1 MKLKDKTAVIT
12 GGSKGIGKGIARAFL
27 KEGATVIICSRKKR
41 DLERTQAELSRYG
54 NISYIRA
61 DISKRNQVK
70 LLKDEIE
77 DRFGKLD
84 VLVNNASLLGLRKPI
99 IDYDEDVWERTIHV
113 NLNAQFFVTKALLPL
128 LLNGNNPSIINVSSS
143 VGRRGKAG
151 WGAYAAS
158 KFGLEG
164 LTQVLADELKSKVR
178 VNSVNPGGTRTEMRA
193 GAYPEEDPETVPTP
207 EDIAPIF
214 VYLASDD
221 SINVTGEAFNA
232 RDWMREPNS
241 IQ

>member
-1 MKLKDKTAVIT
+1 MRLEGKTALIS

-27 KEGATVIICSRKKR
+27 KEGAIVIICGRNERYLKKTV
-41 DLERTQAELSRYG
+41 DEWSKYG
-54 NISYIRA
+54 NISYIKA

-70 LLKDEIE
+70 SLKNEIE

-84 VLVNNASLLGLRKPI
+84 ILVNNASILGLRKPI
-99 IDYDEDVWERTIHV
+99 MEYDENVWRKTVDI

-128 LLNGNNPSIINVSSS
+128 LLNGNNSSIINVSSS
-143 VGRRGKAG
+143 VGRHGKAG

-178 VNSVNPGGTRTEMRA
+178 VNSVNPGGTRTNMRA
-193 GAYPEEDPETVPTP
+193 EAYPEEDPETLPTP
-207 EDIAPIF
+207 DDIAPIF

-221 SINVTGEAFNA
+221 SINVTGKAFDA
-232 RDWMREPNS
+232 RDCMR
-241 IQ
+241 

>member
-1 MKLKDKTAVIT
+1 MKLKDKTALIT
-12 GGSKGIGKGIARAFL
+12 GGSKGIGKGIAKAFL
-27 KEGATVIICSRKKR
+27 KEGAIVIICGRNER
-41 DLERTQAELSRYG
+41 DLKRTRDDLSKYG
-54 NISYIRA
+54 NISYIKA

-70 LLKDEIE
+70 SLKNKIE
-77 DRFGKLD
+77 RMFGKLD
-84 VLVNNASLLGLRKPI
+84 VLVNNASVLGLRKPI
-99 IDYDEDVWERTIHV
+99 MDYDEDIWQETIHI

-128 LLNGNNPSIINVSSS
+128 LMNANNPSIINVSSS
-143 VGRRGKAG
+143 VGRRGKGG

-164 LTQVLADELKSKVR
+164 LTQVLADELKSNVR

-193 GAYPEEDPETVPTP
+193 EAYPEEDPETLPTP
-207 EDIAPIF
+207 DDIAPIF

-221 SINVTGEAFNA
+221 SISVTGEAFNA
-232 RDWMREPNS
+232 RDWMREQQS

>member
-1 MKLKDKTAVIT
+1 MKLKDKTSLIT
-12 GGSKGIGKGIARAFL
+12 GGSKGIGKGVAGAFL
-27 KEGATVIICSRKKR
+27 KEGSIVVICGRNEIDLKTTR
-41 DLERTQAELSRYG
+41 DELSKYG
-54 NISYIRA
+54 NISYIKA
-61 DISKRNQVK
+61 DISKWNEVA
-70 LLKDEIE
+70 LLKSEIE
-77 DRFGKLD
+77 RKFGKLD
-84 VLVNNASLLGLRKPI
+84 VLVNNASVLGLRKPI
-99 IDYDEDVWERTIHV
+99 IDYDEDIWEKTIHI

-164 LTQVLADELKSKVR
+164 LTQVLADELKSRVR
-178 VNSVNPGGTRTEMRA
+178 VNSVNPGGTRTKMRA
-193 GAYPEEDPETVPTP
+193 GAYPDEDPETLPTP

-221 SINVTGEAFNA
+221 SINVTGEALNA
-232 RDWMREPNS
+232 RDWMHKPES
-241 IQ
+241 IE

>member
-1 MKLKDKTAVIT
+1 MKLNNKTALIT

-27 KEGATVIICSRKKR
+27 MEGAIVIICGRKEKDLKKTR
-41 DLERTQAELSRYG
+41 DELSKYG
-54 NISYIRA
+54 NISYIKA
-61 DISKRNQVK
+61 DISKRNQVA
-70 LLKDEIE
+70 LLKSEIE
-77 DRFGKLD
+77 RKFGKLD
-84 VLVNNASLLGLRKPI
+84 VLVNNASVLGLRKPI
-99 IDYDEDVWERTIHV
+99 IDYDEDIWEKTIHI
-113 NLNAQFFVTKALLPL
+113 NLNAQFFVTKVLLPL
-128 LLNGNNPSIINVSSS
+128 LLNGNNTSIINVSSS

-164 LTQVLADELKSKVR
+164 LTQVLADELKSRVR
-178 VNSVNPGGTRTEMRA
+178 VNSVNPGGTRTKMRA
-193 GAYPEEDPETVPTP
+193 GAYPDEDPETLPTP
-207 EDIAPIF
+207 DDIAPIF

-232 RDWMREPNS
+232 RDWMVEPDS

>member
-1 MKLKDKTAVIT
+1 MKLKNKTALIT
-12 GGSKGIGKGIARAFL
+12 GGSKGIGKGIAKAFL
-27 KEGATVIICSRKKR
+27 KEGAIVIICGRNER
-41 DLERTQAELSRYG
+41 DLKRTRDDLSKYG
-54 NISYIRA
+54 NISYIKA

-70 LLKDEIE
+70 SLKNKIE
-77 DRFGKLD
+77 RMFGKLD
-84 VLVNNASLLGLRKPI
+84 VLVNNASVLGLRKPI
-99 IDYDEDVWERTIHV
+99 MDYDEDIWQETIHI

-128 LLNGNNPSIINVSSS
+128 LMNANNPSIINVSSS
-143 VGRRGKAG
+143 VGRRGKGG

-164 LTQVLADELKSKVR
+164 LTQVLADELKSNVR

-193 GAYPEEDPETVPTP
+193 EAYPEEDPETLPTP
-207 EDIAPIF
+207 DDIAPIF

-221 SINVTGEAFNA
+221 SISVTGEAFNA
-232 RDWMREPNS
+232 RDWMREQQS